1 MWVGRLQLGKP
12 LLDQSLNVGTSA
24 TAVQKPTVPH
34 SFRNV
39 EMHRGHYA
47 VHVIMFRYIGDVK
60 GQRLSNESDKE
71 QVGGAEEKQRFVV
84 AAAFIRIDTT
94 GHEPNGA
101 PSPSLK
107 L

>member
-24 TAVQKPTVPH
+24 TAVQKTTVSH

-39 EMHRGHYA
+39 RGYYA

-94 GHEPNGA
+94 GHEPNEA